1 MDQSVPLGKEQGMGH
16 VLHPRGTEPRR
27 PGEREGAAQLAL
39 VQYMAW
45 YT

>member
-1 MDQSVPLGKEQGMGH
+1 M
-16 VLHPRGTEPRR
+16 LHPPRLGPRR
-27 PGEREGAAQLAL
+27 LGEREDAAQLAL

>member
-1 MDQSVPLGKEQGMGH
+1 MDRASRKKSRGMEAVCSTPRRLG
-16 VLHPRGTEPRR
+16 PRR